1 MSQFTVGLRDAR
13 FRGPHGVH
21 ASEAVLGGEFRVDV
35 TCVLRKR
42 DAPVNEDLAA
52 TLDYSALYAICAEVM
67 AVRADLLETLA
78 ERMVGRIQAEF
89 GSLVEHVV
97 LEVQK
102 VHPPVGGRVGA
113 AWVRLEVPLLARISG
128 LGKTGGA
135 VEMSS
140 SRGRP
145 PLPPSG
151 E

>member
-1 MSQFTVGLRDAR
+1 M
-13 FRGPHGVH
+13 H

-42 DAPVNEDLAA
+42 DTPVDEDLAA

-78 ERMVGRIQAEF
+78 ERMVARIRTRF

-97 LEVQK
+97 LEVHK

-113 AWVRLEVPLLARISG
+113 AWVRLEVPLLARTSG
-128 LGKTGGA
+128 FGKTGGTQSPQA
-135 VEMSS
+135 PQ
-140 SRGRP
+140 G
-145 PLPPSG
+145 
-151 E
+151 